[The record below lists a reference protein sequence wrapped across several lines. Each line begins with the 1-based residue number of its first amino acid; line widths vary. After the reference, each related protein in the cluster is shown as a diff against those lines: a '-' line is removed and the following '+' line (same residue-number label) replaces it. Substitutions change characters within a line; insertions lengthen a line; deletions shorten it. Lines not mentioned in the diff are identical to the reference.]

1 MWQAVWI
8 DWHYQNYKANRLTN
22 QVKSASEA
30 NVYAAS
36 ALFL

>member
-8 DWHYQNYKANRLTN
+8 DRHYKNYKINWIPDQA
-22 QVKSASEA
+22 QYASEP